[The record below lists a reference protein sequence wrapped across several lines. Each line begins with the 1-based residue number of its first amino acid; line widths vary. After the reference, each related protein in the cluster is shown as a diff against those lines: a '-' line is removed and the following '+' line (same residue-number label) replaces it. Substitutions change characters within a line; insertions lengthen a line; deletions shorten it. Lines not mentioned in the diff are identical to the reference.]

1 MSSVPPP
8 NDTSDETSRAVP
20 VSRSPWERML
30 IALVVV
36 GTVGLIVVAIGQSIG
51 LDLMST
57 ARRWSR
63 VRKLTPQAVAEPLVA
78 ASSGAASANPT
89 RSTYSGSLA
98 ADAQISPPRR
108 KSLASNNAASL
119 DLPKDLDPDPSK
131 DGAADP
137 ARGTELPVSLP
148 VETSTA
154 TPDMNPRPPA
164 APVDSTEE
172 LLDAAAQLVSMS
184 WQDFEYPVRWG
195 VAETSKA
202 RMIYAGSRNRL
213 LKAIAHT
220 RPSDL
225 SLELA
230 RKDYATACEQF
241 REDPRLDYAF
251 GLTLWKHGEFS
262 EAIEMFQRAARLDEE
277 PFLPAALAVAWGRF
291 LSHEERRGLD
301 QLAHIARL
309 LAAAPDDY
317 PKARQREQAATSIGR
332 ALGYLSG
339 PGKIEE
345 LDETVQLTAINI
357 MKRLPDDLREACER
371 GREQVAS
378 RQSELLRLTTRPAD
392 QVHADH
398 QLRQSELQTQI
409 DVLKDEMRDASN
421 ELTRG
426 HRTHIE
432 TVSQVL
438 KEALDVGT
446 QMRNL
451 QSYIKQLQEKRTQ
464 LAKPKPNVVKRV
476 LPEHYYIAGDNS
488 SVQLIRQNGTVSF
501 MLDERPTDR
510 ANRISQ
516 LTKVREDLK
525 KIETELADLRSK
537 QQDLVQRRRDTDQLR
552 KLDKEE
558 ARQERVDRLNEQREL
573 ESRLRELNKAL
584 RRTMTL
590 REGIDTIA
598 AYIPWNVEV
607 EGEALWQAMNRKP
620 NRD

>member
-1 MSSVPPP
+1 MSSVPSS
-8 NDTSDETSRAVP
+8 NEISDETSRAIP
-20 VSRSPWERML
+20 ISRSPRERIL

-36 GTVGLIVVAIGQSIG
+36 GTMGLILVAVVQSVG

-63 VRKLTPQAVAEPLVA
+63 VRKLTPQAAAEPVV
-78 ASSGAASANPT
+78 ASSSSSSLHQI
-89 RSTYSGSLA
+89 RSTYLGSAA
-98 ADAQISPPRR
+98 ADAQISPPRK
-108 KSLASNNAASL
+108 KSLASNNSPSI
-119 DLPKDLDPDPSK
+119 DPPKDLDPDPSMNE
-131 DGAADP
+131 AADP
-137 ARGTELPVSLP
+137 PRGTELPVSLP
-148 VETSTA
+148 VETATA
-154 TPDMNPRPPA
+154 TTDMKPLPPA

-195 VAETSKA
+195 VAETSKP

-230 RKDYATACEQF
+230 RKDYAIAIEQF

-251 GLTLWKHGEFS
+251 GLMLWKHGEFN
-262 EAIEMFQRAARLDEE
+262 EAIDMFQKAARLDEE

-291 LSHEERRGLD
+291 LYHEERRGLD
-301 QLAHIARL
+301 QLQHISRL
-309 LAAAPDDY
+309 LSAAPDDY
-317 PKARQREQAATSIGR
+317 PTARQREQAATSIGR
-332 ALGYLSG
+332 ALGYLAG
-339 PGKIEE
+339 PGRIEE

-357 MKRLPDDLREACER
+357 LKRLPDDLREAVER

-378 RQSELLRLTTRPAD
+378 RQSELLRLTTRPTD
-392 QVHADH
+392 QIHADH
-398 QLRQSELQTQI
+398 QLRQSELQSQI

-426 HRTHIE
+426 HRTHIV

-446 QMRNL
+446 KMKSL
-451 QSYIKQLQEKRTQ
+451 QSYIRQLQEKRTQ
-464 LAKPKPNVVKRV
+464 LAKPKHNVVTRA
-476 LPEHYYIAGDNS
+476 LPAHFYITGDNS
-488 SVQLIRQNGTVSF
+488 SMQLIRQNGTVNF
-501 MLDERPTDR
+501 RLDERPEDR

-525 KIETELADLRSK
+525 KIETELTDLRTR
-537 QQDLVQRRRDTDQLR
+537 QQDLVQRRRDADQQR
-552 KLDKEE
+552 KLDKDA
-558 ARQERVDRLNEQREL
+558 ARQERVERLNEQREL
-573 ESRLRELNKAL
+573 ESKLRELTKAL

-590 REGIDTIA
+590 REGIETIA
-598 AYIPWNVEV
+598 AYIPWNIEV
-607 EGEALWQAMNRKP
+607 EGEALWQAMNRKLR
-620 NRD
+620 RD